1 MSMTRRRLGSV
12 RGALTAAA
20 GICCLGVGLAYADE
34 IKVTLTGDQEVPS
47 VVTSAR
53 ATGTITVSDHKS
65 VSGTIT
71 TTGIDGTMAHIH
83 LGAIGKSGPPVI
95 TLTKTSEYVWSVP
108 AGAKLTDEQYE
119 SYKAGNLY
127 INVHSAAHKP
137 GEIRA
142 QLKP

>member
-1 MSMTRRRLGSV
+1 
-12 RGALTAAA
+12 
-20 GICCLGVGLAYADE
+20 
-34 IKVTLTGDQEVPS
+34 
-47 VVTSAR
+47 
-53 ATGTITVSDHKS
+53 
-65 VSGTIT
+65 
-71 TTGIDGTMAHIH
+71 MAHIH

-95 TLTKTSEYVWSVP
+95 TLTKASEYVWSVP

>member
-1 MSMTRRRLGSV
+1 MSMTRRRLGVV

-20 GICCLGVGLAYADE
+20 GICCLGVGLAHADE

-53 ATGTITVSDHKS
+53 ATGTITVTNDKS

-95 TLTKTSEYVWSVP
+95 TLAKTSEYVWSVP
-108 AGAKLTDEQYE
+108 AGAKLTDEQYA

-127 INVHSAAHKP
+127 INLHSAAHKP

>member
-1 MSMTRRRLGSV
+1 MSMTRRRPGIV

-20 GICCLGVGLAYADE
+20 GICCLGVGLAYAGE
-34 IKVTLTGDQEVPS
+34 IKVTLTGDQEIPS
-47 VVTSAR
+47 VVTSAQ
-53 ATGTITVSDHKS
+53 ATGTITVSNDKS